1 MPWFYADSSV
11 LVKRHLPELG
21 STWFR
26 ALTAPR
32 SRNRIATAQLS
43 LVEVMSAFNR
53 RVREQALSATEYET
67 VRDDFLARYQRT
79 YQIVPITD
87 PLLKRTRLLLEQHPL
102 RSYDALHLAAA
113 LAVRE
118 RLLAI
123 GQPLVFLAADTRL
136 LAAATSEGFTVENPN
151 NHP

>member
-1 MPWFYADSSV
+1 M
-11 LVKRHLPELG
+11 
-21 STWFR
+21 
-26 ALTAPR
+26 TAPR

-43 LVEVMSAFNR
+43 LVEVISAFNR
-53 RVREQALSATEYET
+53 RVREQALSTTEYAI

-118 RLLAI
+118 RLLTL
-123 GQPLVFLAADTRL
+123 GLPLVFLAADTRL

-151 NHP
+151 NYS